1 MHSLLPVRRR
11 LVGSKA
17 LLFSSLS
24 LQSQRTIYQLLP
36 SQRTVSQDLSVTAGN
51 NFAKELKFRELT
63 EESRRDHKV
72 KVLRTGDMLLLPAE
86 EIVVGDVIDLSTGD
100 GIPADGLYIEGR
112 CWFLFFPDDSLV
124 VGLNM
129 ECDESAMTGE
139 SMPRTKDKLNPFMLS
154 GCTVSDG
161 AGRMIVTFVGRNSE
175 WGRTIAKLAID
186 PEITPMQ
193 RALGDMTEL
202 ISWLGTA
209 ADETRGFLP
218 D

>member
-1 MHSLLPVRRR
+1 MATLSISVPATAYQQMDCTST
-11 LVGSKA
+11 VG
-17 LLFSSLS
+17 
-24 LQSQRTIYQLLP
+24 
-36 SQRTVSQDLSVTAGN
+36 VD
-51 NFAKELKFRELT
+51 
-63 EESRRDHKV
+63 
-72 KVLRTGDMLLLPAE
+72 
-86 EIVVGDVIDLSTGD
+86 
-100 GIPADGLYIEGR
+100 
-112 CWFLFFPDDSLV
+112 FFTFFFFDDSLV

-161 AGRMIVTFVGRNSE
+161 AGRMIVTSVGKNSE
-175 WGRTIAKLAID
+175 WGRTIAKLVID
-186 PEITPMQ
+186 PEITLMQ

-209 ADETRGFLP
+209 ADETRGFLLI